1 MCPYPGLYIRALRR
15 WLVFIALPAG
25 VLGLMTL
32 KAADK
37 NGVAPNS
44 ISVPKGPGSIEG
56 LGESFQPTLNTGT
69 AKYGVSFRLPAG
81 TSGFGPSL
89 VLAYEAGTGNGPQGF
104 GWNLRVPSIQRQTD
118 KGIPLYSAAT
128 NGPLGQSD
136 RFINEARE
144 ELIPV
149 GSDTFFCKN
158 EGAFIRYR
166 WAQDHWEATRP
177 DGTQLVFG
185 AGSESRIENSADPT
199 QVFEWLLERETDTH
213 GNVVQYHYAT
223 TNSLRNLNQKY
234 LAGISYGPG
243 QPPFRAQHF
252 VRFHYE
258 PRTDWLEDG
267 RAGFLIRT
275 GLRLRDVVIGTQGVQ
290 LPSQHA
296 TGDWNGD
303 QIADVLVRRYQLE
316 YLAYAGTNSHWS
328 LLHRVRQFGSTGTN
342 ELPAL
347 SLGYL
352 VCDPPALADASSRW
366 LLSENPPPT
375 VMDAEDAEFVDLNG
389 DGLPDILRTLGD
401 GIGGLPHEAWLNLGV
416 KGGKIRWVR
425 QEMSGD
431 AQAFTQGL
439 RTNVVHLADMDGDG
453 LADLVVKDANSEVR
467 YFRNDGRLA
476 WEAGQPMVAADFPP
490 PAPFGNRD
498 VRVADI
504 DFDKRADVI
513 RSLPDGSGYRY
524 WLNLGQ
530 QRYSRELAA
539 TAADP
544 VPLDLAVSGTELA
557 DLNGDRIPDLTQIR
571 PQGVEFA
578 AGLGYGRFT
587 PKEFIALADPPDD
600 EAVMAKA
607 KLTDITGDG
616 LADLVIEQPQP
627 GELWYW
633 VNLGNR
639 TFSTRHRITGLP
651 VPENL
656 GVALR
661 WADVNGNGTS
671 DLVYADS
678 KAANRLVAVDVGE
691 LAGCAPGNHL
701 LTAITNGIGR
711 ITTITYRPSTEYR
724 LADAEAGKPWPD
736 AVPFPVPV
744 VARVDTFDSL
754 GHRYATEF
762 RYHDGYYDPEQKQF
776 RGFARVEQ
784 VDLGDASAPTL
795 VSRSYFDTGRDH
807 EVMKGKVLRL
817 TTEQEDGRQFTDE
830 ATGWIIPPITLYEGM
845 DGRSVVYAHPTN
857 TVRQIKELGQGIERR
872 LESEVGYDRFGN
884 QLFSHD
890 YGLVEAGNRSAFNDE
905 RFTTNRYALNTNAW
919 ILRAPASSELAD
931 ESGTTLSRSE
941 FYYDD
946 PTFSGSNLGEVT
958 RGDLTLKLD
967 WVDPAR
973 ANAFIRSAR
982 TRYDNYGNPVL
993 ILDPLALP
1001 ATGDPDLSDG
1011 HAREIA
1017 YETNFFTYPVRETIH
1032 LGNGKEPLLFQA
1044 DYDEGFGTVLTS
1056 TDFNGNTTR
1065 YGYDEFGR
1073 LINTIRPGDTDDFP
1087 TAEYSY
1093 VLAVPYFGT
1102 NLINY
1107 VESRL
1112 LDKTNR
1118 NLGSKRES
1126 YLIARD
1132 FVDGLGRK
1140 LMSKSEAEAAEAGG
1154 PPRVVV
1160 KGAVLFNARQ
1170 KPATV
1175 LNPYF
1180 STLAGSLDDQL
1191 AYEHIEDSD
1200 WSGQF
1205 GLSNALVTLNLAAAH
1220 RSTTTYNATLR
1231 ELTATNP
1238 DGTSRRT
1245 VYKPLLTKSYD
1256 ENDNDPASPDFD
1268 TPMVH
1273 HNDGLGRLIRVDEI
1287 TRLTDEGTPTNALK
1301 VWTTRYEYDLNDQ
1314 LTKITDS
1321 QNNVKVMAYDGLK
1334 RKTFMNDPDRG
1345 VMHFVFD
1352 DASNL
1357 TETTDAKGQR
1367 IRYTYDGANR
1377 IRTEDYLDEGQPFSR
1392 NFTYDPL
1399 RPVSLTNRADV
1410 VYFYDTPL
1418 ANLDMG
1424 DGTLATA
1431 TNVKGKLAYVWDLS
1445 GEEHTSHDARDRVA
1459 WVVKRVRDPL
1469 HGQLVSYRTGFDY
1482 DAMDRLTSLTYP
1494 DNDAIGY
1501 RYNDRSLLLAIT
1513 GGPTG
1518 SVISNVV
1525 YFPSDQQDEILYGNG
1540 IRTAYAYDERL
1551 RLNQLNTAPRANPAS
1566 PFIALDYAF
1575 DGVSNIRS
1583 ITDQRPEAVVPA
1595 GDKRRNTQLFQYD
1608 DLYRLTRVQYS
1619 FTLLGVA
1626 LVNNGEINY
1635 RYDRIGNMMVQHS
1648 TIDDIEQGLPLANL
1662 GDMDSGGA
1670 AGRWN
1675 RVGRTA
1681 NEPPGPHALTA
1692 IRHAKF
1698 PTRNYPYDANG
1709 NMTDL
1714 DGMVATWDFK
1724 DRLVG
1729 LEDAIM
1735 RAEYVYDFTDRRITK
1750 RVTKKNPATPV
1761 VGTDAGKGVKHSFT
1775 IIYVGKHFE
1784 VREFDAPTKFVFNG
1798 DTRVARVTGTLS
1810 PNKRVQ
1816 RLRVHPG
1823 WNLLSVAV
1831 TAERGGAQLAST
1843 GLAESILKWNPA
1855 TRVFAVLH
1863 PTDSVAA
1870 GSVLWVKATDAGTL
1884 RVAGVYPGPRP
1895 NLRGPPEG
1903 DFVPGNGLEPWPMD
1917 SLVDQP
1923 SLVLWR
1929 FAPDL
1934 QSWQTKLSLP
1944 KLTFSD
1950 LPALLPPHEAVFAQ
1964 APISADLEAPEVA
1977 LSGRFYH
1984 QDHLGSSCVIT
1995 DTLGRVVEETA
2006 NYPFGESR
2014 NLSSRSGTA
2023 DAYGFIQKEQ
2033 DVESGLGYFEARF
2046 LAIRT
2051 GRFTGCDP
2059 LARETPSRR
2068 LLFSP
2073 QMQNAYSY
2081 SINNPVGLKDSSGQF
2096 PVAGAVLGA
2105 GVEFGVQLV
2114 GAWTRGES
2122 WAVTKENS
2130 AKIVAAAA
2138 LGAAT
2143 QGLSAGASLARIAAV
2158 GGVGSA
2164 IGEVVNQLID
2174 NHGRISDISK
2184 IAVSGI
2190 TGGVLS
2196 PVFAQAG
2203 KVFTQA
2209 VSLKIGQRASSS
2221 VAAAGN
2227 DPLSIHWSR
2236 GGAHIVE
2243 ESVKAYAGLADRV
2256 GVAVEGVYTASTAF
2270 LNAFLDAREGTR
2282 DAQLGGC
2289 GGSSELCIR
2298 GANVISREQF
2308 DKEMSAYREWRDNGM
2323 SGPCP

>member
-1 MCPYPGLYIRALRR
+1 MCLHSVSLGRAVAPWRGFITLA
-15 WLVFIALPAG
+15 VFLLALTP
-25 VLGLMTL
+25 VH
-32 KAADK
+32 AADK

-69 AKYGVSFRLPAG
+69 AKYGVAFRLPAG
-81 TSGFGPSL
+81 TAGFGPSL
-89 VLAYEAGTGNGPQGF
+89 ALAYEAGTGNGPQGL

-128 NGPLGQSD
+128 NGPLGRSD

-144 ELIPV
+144 ELVPV

-158 EGAFIRYR
+158 EGAFVRYR

-185 AGSESRIENSADPT
+185 AGLGSRIENSADPT

-223 TNSLRNLNQKY
+223 TNGLRNLNQKY

-258 PRTDWLEDG
+258 PRTDWFEDG
-267 RAGFLIRT
+267 RAGFLIHT

-290 LPSQHA
+290 LSSLHA
-296 TGDWNGD
+296 PGDWNGD
-303 QIADVLVRRYQLE
+303 QAPDFLVRRYQLE

-352 VCDPPALADASSRW
+352 VCDPPAVADASSRW
-366 LLSENPPPT
+366 LLSENAPPT
-375 VMDAEDAEFVDLNG
+375 VMDAEDAEFADLNG

-401 GIGGLPHEAWLNLGV
+401 GIGGLPHEAWLNRGV
-416 KGGKIRWVR
+416 KAGQVRWER
-425 QEMSGD
+425 FEMAGD
-431 AQAFTQGL
+431 AQAFAQGL

-453 LADLVVKDANSEVR
+453 LADLVAKDATSEVR
-467 YFRNDGRLA
+467 YFRNNGRLA
-476 WEAGQPMVAADFPP
+476 WEARRPMDAADFPP
-490 PAPFGNRD
+490 PAPFGDRD
-498 VRVADI
+498 VRVADV
-504 DFDKRADVI
+504 DFDKRVDVI

-530 QRYSRELAA
+530 QRYSRELEA
-539 TAADP
+539 TAVDP

-571 PQGVEFA
+571 PQGVDFA

-661 WADVNGNGTS
+661 WADINGNGTS

-678 KAANRLVAVDVGE
+678 MAANRLVAVDLGE

-724 LADAEAGKPWPD
+724 LADEEAGNPWPD
-736 AVPFPVPV
+736 AVPFPVAV

-762 RYHDGYYDPEQKQF
+762 RYHDGYYDPEEKQF

-784 VDLGDASAPTL
+784 MDLGDASAPTL

-830 ATGWIIPPITLYEGM
+830 ATGWILPPITLYEGV
-845 DGRSVVYAHPTN
+845 DGRSVAYAHPTN

-890 YGLVEAGNRSAFNDE
+890 YGLVEPGNRSAFNDE
-905 RFTTNRYALNTNAW
+905 RFTTTRYALNTNAW
-919 ILRAPASSELAD
+919 ILRTPAISELAD
-931 ESGTTLSRSE
+931 EFGTTLSRSE
-941 FYYDD
+941 SYYDD
-946 PTFSGSNLGEVT
+946 PTFSASNFGQVT

-967 WVDPAR
+967 WIDPAQT
-973 ANAFIRSAR
+973 NAFVRSAR
-982 TRYDNYGNPVL
+982 TRYDSYGNPVL
-993 ILDPLALP
+993 ILDPLARL
-1001 ATGDPDLSDG
+1001 ATGDPDLSQG

-1017 YETNFFTYPVRETIH
+1017 YETNFFTYPVRELIQ
-1032 LGNGKEPLLFQA
+1032 LGHGKEPLLFQA
-1044 DYDEGFGTVLTS
+1044 TYDEGFGTVAAS

-1073 LINTIRPGDTDDFP
+1073 LINTIRPGDSDDFP

-1093 VLAVPYFGT
+1093 ALAVPYFGT

-1107 VESRL
+1107 VESRS

-1118 NLGSKRES
+1118 NLGSKRDS

-1140 LMSKSEAEAAEAGG
+1140 VLSKTEAEAAEAGG
-1154 PPRVVV
+1154 PRRVVV

-1170 KPATV
+1170 KPAAA

-1180 STLAGSLDDQL
+1180 STLGGSLDDQL
-1191 AYEHIEDSD
+1191 AFERIEAPE
-1200 WSGQF
+1200 WSGRF
-1205 GLSNALVTLNLAAAH
+1205 ALSNSLVTLNLATAH
-1220 RSTTTYNATLR
+1220 RSTTTYDATLR

-1245 VYKPLLTKSYD
+1245 VYEPLLTKSYD
-1256 ENDNDPASPDFD
+1256 ENDNDPASPNFD
-1268 TPMVH
+1268 TPMLH
-1273 HNDGLGRLIRVDEI
+1273 HNDGLGRLVRVDEI
-1287 TRLTDEGTPTNALK
+1287 TRLTDEGSPTNVLK
-1301 VWTTRYEYDLNDQ
+1301 VWITRYEYDLNDQ

-1345 VMHFVFD
+1345 VMHFKFD

-1357 TETTDAKGQR
+1357 TDTTDAKGQR
-1367 IRYTYDGANR
+1367 TTYTYDGANR
-1377 IRTEDYLDEGQPFSR
+1377 IRTEDYLDEGQPVSR
-1392 NFTYDPL
+1392 NFAYNPL
-1399 RPVSLTNRADV
+1399 LPVSLTNRADV

-1418 ANLDMG
+1418 ANLDVG

-1431 TNVKGKLAYVWDLS
+1431 TNVKGKLAHVWDLS

-1501 RYNDRSLLLAIT
+1501 RYNDRSLLQTIT

-1518 SVISNVV
+1518 SIISNLV
-1525 YFPSDQQDEILYGNG
+1525 YLPSDQQGEILYGNG
-1540 IRTAYAYDERL
+1540 IRTGYAYDSRL
-1551 RLNQLNTAPRANPAS
+1551 RLSSLVTAPRAIPAA
-1566 PFIALDYAF
+1566 PFIAFDYAF

-1583 ITDQRPEAVVPA
+1583 ITDQRPAAVVPE
-1595 GDKRRNTQLFQYD
+1595 GDKRRNTQLFEYD

-1619 FTLLGVA
+1619 FALPGVA
-1626 LVNNGEINY
+1626 PANNGEINY
-1635 RYDRIGNMMVQHS
+1635 RYDRIGNMLAQTS
-1648 TIDDIEQGLPLANL
+1648 SIADTDPRNGLPVANL
-1662 GDMDSGGA
+1662 GTMDSGGT
-1670 AGRWN
+1670 AGRFD
-1675 RVGRTA
+1675 RTGRAA
-1681 NEPPGPHALTA
+1681 NDPPGPHALTR
-1692 IRHAKF
+1692 IRPLSASGGEGQGEVV
-1698 PTRNYPYDANG
+1698 RNYPYDANG

-1724 DRLVG
+1724 DRLVA
-1729 LEDAIM
+1729 LEDATM
-1735 RAEYVYDFTDRRITK
+1735 RADYAYDFTDRRITK
-1750 RVTKKNPATPV
+1750 RVTKKTSATPA
-1761 VGTDAGKGVKHSFT
+1761 VGTDVGKGVKYSFT
-1775 IIYVGKHFE
+1775 TIYVGKHFE

-1798 DTRVARVTGTLS
+1798 NTRVARVTGTLS
-1810 PNKRVQ
+1810 PNERVQ
-1816 RLRVHPG
+1816 RLRVRAG

-1831 TAERGGAQLAST
+1831 TALNGGRQLSLSA
-1843 GLAESILKWNPA
+1843 GGVVVAEAYRWNPD
-1855 TRVFAVLH
+1855 TRTFGAVL
-1863 PTDSVAA
+1863 PTETLPA
-1870 GSVLWVKATDAGTL
+1870 GSVLWVNAAADATL
-1884 RVAGVYPGPRP
+1884 RVTGAYPGPSL

-1903 DFVPGNGLEPWPMD
+1903 DFLPCYGLEAWPIPALD
-1917 SLVDQP
+1917 SQLSVM
-1923 SLVLWR
+1923 LWR

-1934 QSWQTKLSLP
+1934 QNWQSGDSLP
-1944 KLTFSD
+1944 NFNFSD
-1950 LPALLPPHEAVFAQ
+1950 LPSALAPHEAMYAHASV
-1964 APISADLEAPEVA
+1964 PVDLEVPNPA
-1977 LSGRFYH
+1977 LSLRFYH
-1984 QDHLGSSCVIT
+1984 QDHLGSSGVMSDATGALI
-1995 DTLGRVVEETA
+1995 EESA
-2006 NYPFGESR
+2006 NYPFGGPRVEFLSRTSTESYR
-2014 NLSSRSGTA
+2014 FA
-2023 DAYGFIQKEQ
+2023 QKET
-2033 DVESGLGYFEARF
+2033 DYESGLLYFEKRFLLSQNARF
-2046 LAIRT
+2046 
-2051 GRFTGCDP
+2051 GSVDP
-2059 LARETPSRR
+2059 MRQTDITRWVR
-2068 LLFSP
+2068 LP
-2073 QMQNAYSY
+2073 QGLNPYSY
-2081 SINNPVGLKDSSGQF
+2081 TLNNPVRFNDPTGMIEWDMVLSGGLTVAAGVVT
-2096 PVAGAVLGA
+2096 VAGAMAAAPLLVGATGVAAAVGAVGLAGTLISGTGMITIGSVKTSAGVFIEKSSIAARENKTLDESLDIVTGIGDGMNIGSLTAKALGA
-2105 GVEFGVQLV
+2105 GTEALV
-2114 GAWTRGES
+2114 KSTGGSKSGAEGIG
-2122 WAVTKENS
+2122 AVVKF
-2130 AKIVAAAA
+2130 
-2138 LGAAT
+2138 
-2143 QGLSAGASLARIAAV
+2143 SAGLMMSTKDLAKAAGTVGENAASINALASLAQGEEIVRK
-2158 GGVGSA
+2158 SA
-2164 IGEVVNQLID
+2164 QEGLDFLAKREAMGLD
-2174 NHGRISDISK
+2174 R
-2184 IAVSGI
+2184 
-2190 TGGVLS
+2190 TGKPF
-2196 PVFAQAG
+2196 PV
-2203 KVFTQA
+2203 K
-2209 VSLKIGQRASSS
+2209 
-2221 VAAAGN
+2221 
-2227 DPLSIHWSR
+2227 
-2236 GGAHIVE
+2236 
-2243 ESVKAYAGLADRV
+2243 
-2256 GVAVEGVYTASTAF
+2256 
-2270 LNAFLDAREGTR
+2270 
-2282 DAQLGGC
+2282 
-2289 GGSSELCIR
+2289 
-2298 GANVISREQF
+2298 EQ
-2308 DKEMSAYREWRDNGM
+2308 E
-2323 SGPCP
+2323 